1 MNLCL
6 VDKIWISVSKS
17 VKFIWILCFE
27 YFGDVD
33 YNAGFIF
40 SLEAKPAGAQGAK
53 AMFQKMDNA
62 APKPKYVWGG
72 GGGATPPPFF
82 FLKKNT
88 YKK

>member
-1 MNLCL
+1 MNLCH

-17 VKFIWILCFE
+17 FKFIWILCFE

-62 APKPKYVWGG
+62 APKPKYVDLLLSCVFSIMYDLLHK
-72 GGGATPPPFF
+72 A
-82 FLKKNT
+82 
-88 YKK
+88 